1 MQKRFAINLGE
12 FLFNQG
18 KTLDDFKNIAENIIA
33 TIICGLAVWL
43 WRKGKRDFP
52 PQNPPQQPPSNLSQG
67 SSDAQFIRAQN
78 RARLAETMKGL
89 IFYVLTFWLL
99 YWSIVSP
106 AIFKGIG
113 SKTPLLL
120 SQARFVGELLPDM
133 PIDGSVFQGAFLIA
147 AMILYLPVLW
157 IAQWLASG
165 PIAILRHYIEM
176 NRGNRMRVTLLF
188 FMLLCLPI
196 AAASIFLFYEI
207 TYQDAMSRVLGVLA
221 IVGVFIGASSERR

>member
-1 MQKRFAINLGE
+1 MQKRFAINFGE

-18 KTLDDFKNIAENIIA
+18 KTLDDIKNIAENIIA

-52 PQNPPQQPPSNLSQG
+52 PQNPPQQQPNLSQG
-67 SSDAQFIRAQN
+67 SGDAQFIRAQN
-78 RARLAETMKGL
+78 RARLADTMNGL
-89 IFYVLTFWLL
+89 IFYVLTFWSL

-147 AMILYLPVLW
+147 AMILYFPVLW
-157 IAQWLASG
+157 IAQWLANG
-165 PIAILRHYIEM
+165 PIAILGHYIEM
-176 NRGNRMRVTLLF
+176 NRWNRMRVTLFF

-196 AAASIFLFYEI
+196 AATSIFLFYEI

-221 IVGVFIGASSERR
+221 IAGVIIGASSGRR